1 MKMPLPVRQHW
12 QGLHSRGRTTIHNY
26 FTRLSGERKGEN
38 MDYREKIMECIGRIS
53 DKERLEL
60 ICRFAERL
68 SEREDSHGT
77 ERESAV

>member
-1 MKMPLPVRQHW
+1 
-12 QGLHSRGRTTIHNY
+12 
-26 FTRLSGERKGEN
+26 

-68 SEREDSHGT
+68 SEREGSHGT
-77 ERESAV
+77 ERGECGMKAAIIEMVNKADDRQIERLFFFIRAFLNWR

>member
-1 MKMPLPVRQHW
+1 
-12 QGLHSRGRTTIHNY
+12 
-26 FTRLSGERKGEN
+26 

-68 SEREDSHGT
+68 SGSGESKET
-77 ERESAV
+77 ERGSAA

>member
-1 MKMPLPVRQHW
+1 MPHRYANTYRAK
-12 QGLHSRGRTTIHNY
+12 HSRSRTHHRYIIPR
-26 FTRLSGERKGEN
+26 FPAERKGKI